1 MNKPQSFVTLDKY
14 KNDLSRQISRDKL
27 LIEHLE
33 KCLKKIDIS
42 QLYANELIEQYKYI
56 IGLLR
61 EPLDFWFTAEEWSQ
75 PLGFVSD
82 CKPVKFSDSDELWP
96 AHFEFEGER

>member
-1 MNKPQSFVTLDKY
+1 MNKPSAFVTLDKY

-27 LIEHLE
+27 FIEHLE
-33 KCLKKIDIS
+33 SCIKKVDIS
-42 QLYANELIEQYKYI
+42 QPYANELIEQYKYI

-61 EPLDFWFTAEEWSQ
+61 EPLDFWFTAKEWSE

-82 CKPVKFSDSDELWP
+82 GKRSKADGVQT
-96 AHFEFEGER
+96 HFEFEGER